1 MTQVETR
8 YRAIVAR
15 RRLNTA
21 APDLL
26 AALDSLREQAE
37 KMYLLIEDRLPDL
50 ADDDWLADID
60 NANDAI
66 TKAT

>member
-1 MTQVETR
+1 MQHDNDDNTVTR

-26 AALDSLREQAE
+26 EAAKAMRRIDQTSTRADVNAACDLLDAAIAQA
-37 KMYLLIEDRLPDL
+37 
-50 ADDDWLADID
+50 
-60 NANDAI
+60 
-66 TKAT
+66 T